1 MQNFHGLPLCQNDVN
16 AFYIA
21 YNEHAPF
28 ISISSILVRTTC
40 SRVTSRLMFFHIAI
54 LNDFSIFMAVF
65 RLALGTGRP
74 EQLGY
79 SLFFPGRRV
88 RAHLQNP
95 ATKCDFPIGYFI
107 FLLTLEKCAIL
118 QFSVLSL
125 SIRSK
130 LPFLFYRVLVFISC
144 FVLCPFIY

>member
-1 MQNFHGLPLCQNDVN
+1 MQLFHLKL
-16 AFYIA
+16 A
-21 YNEHAPF
+21 E
-28 ISISSILVRTTC
+28 ISNRMKILY
-40 SRVTSRLMFFHIAI
+40 
-54 LNDFSIFMAVF
+54 
-65 RLALGTGRP
+65 
-74 EQLGY
+74 Y

-118 QFSVLSL
+118 QCSVL

-130 LPFLFYRVLVFISC
+130 LPFFFHRVLVFLSC
-144 FVLCPFIY
+144 CVRLFIKKTVLSS

>member
-1 MQNFHGLPLCQNDVN
+1 MM
-16 AFYIA
+16 
-21 YNEHAPF
+21 
-28 ISISSILVRTTC
+28 S
-40 SRVTSRLMFFHIAI
+40 
-54 LNDFSIFMAVF
+54 
-65 RLALGTGRP
+65 
-74 EQLGY
+74 Y

-118 QFSVLSL
+118 QCSVL

-130 LPFLFYRVLVFISC
+130 LPFLFHRDLVFLSC
-144 FVLCPFIY
+144 FVCILCCVRLFIKKNSSLFLEVKKFLYVNKMS

>member
-1 MQNFHGLPLCQNDVN
+1 MIVPSQ
-16 AFYIA
+16 
-21 YNEHAPF
+21 
-28 ISISSILVRTTC
+28 
-40 SRVTSRLMFFHIAI
+40 
-54 LNDFSIFMAVF
+54 
-65 RLALGTGRP
+65 LALKTHTNFGCPPASQRWTN
-74 EQLGY
+74 Y

-118 QFSVLSL
+118 QCSVL

-130 LPFLFYRVLVFISC
+130 LPFLFHRVLVFLSC
-144 FVLCPFIY
+144 FVSVLFLFCVCFVFVLCCVRLFIKKTVLSS

>member
-1 MQNFHGLPLCQNDVN
+1 MSPLQDGCLVMHLLPE
-16 AFYIA
+16 Y
-21 YNEHAPF
+21 
-28 ISISSILVRTTC
+28 
-40 SRVTSRLMFFHIAI
+40 
-54 LNDFSIFMAVF
+54 
-65 RLALGTGRP
+65 
-74 EQLGY
+74 Y

-118 QFSVLSL
+118 QCSVL

-130 LPFLFYRVLVFISC
+130 LPFLFHRALVFLSCFVSVLFVLFLFCLFCFCFVCFVPVLFVLFLFCVC

>member
-1 MQNFHGLPLCQNDVN
+1 MMLFFRKKKMYVIKNCQNFN
-16 AFYIA
+16 
-21 YNEHAPF
+21 
-28 ISISSILVRTTC
+28 SIL
-40 SRVTSRLMFFHIAI
+40 
-54 LNDFSIFMAVF
+54 N
-65 RLALGTGRP
+65 
-74 EQLGY
+74 Y

-118 QFSVLSL
+118 QCSVL

-130 LPFLFYRVLVFISC
+130 LPFLFHRVLVLLSC
-144 FVLCPFIY
+144 FVLCLFIY

>member
-1 MQNFHGLPLCQNDVN
+1 MHKLT
-16 AFYIA
+16 AA
-21 YNEHAPF
+21 T
-28 ISISSILVRTTC
+28 SSFGPGPYYSV
-40 SRVTSRLMFFHIAI
+40 V
-54 LNDFSIFMAVF
+54 
-65 RLALGTGRP
+65 
-74 EQLGY
+74 Y

-118 QFSVLSL
+118 QCSVL

-130 LPFLFYRVLVFISC
+130 LPFLFHRVLLFRSC
-144 FVLCPFIY
+144 FVSVLFLFRVCFVSVSCLFCFCFVSVLFLFRVCFVSVSCLFSVVSVYLLKKQVLVLRG

>member
-1 MQNFHGLPLCQNDVN
+1 MMKMGGETIQNNLIVFLIG
-16 AFYIA
+16 A
-21 YNEHAPF
+21 
-28 ISISSILVRTTC
+28 S
-40 SRVTSRLMFFHIAI
+40 
-54 LNDFSIFMAVF
+54 FSFEVIHPAQKI
-65 RLALGTGRP
+65 RH
-74 EQLGY
+74 Y

-130 LPFLFYRVLVFISC
+130 LPFLFHRVLVFLSG

>member
-1 MQNFHGLPLCQNDVN
+1 LSENFFPYFFRVHLNILDTVV
-16 AFYIA
+16 
-21 YNEHAPF
+21 
-28 ISISSILVRTTC
+28 SS
-40 SRVTSRLMFFHIAI
+40 
-54 LNDFSIFMAVF
+54 
-65 RLALGTGRP
+65 
-74 EQLGY
+74 Y

-118 QFSVLSL
+118 QCSVL

-130 LPFLFYRVLVFISC
+130 LPFLFHRVLIFLSC
-144 FVLCPFIY
+144 FVCVFCLFCVVSIYLLKKQFLEVKKSFICQQDVSIWITN

>member
-1 MQNFHGLPLCQNDVN
+1 M
-16 AFYIA
+16 
-21 YNEHAPF
+21 
-28 ISISSILVRTTC
+28 
-40 SRVTSRLMFFHIAI
+40 
-54 LNDFSIFMAVF
+54 
-65 RLALGTGRP
+65 
-74 EQLGY
+74 
-79 SLFFPGRRV
+79 

-118 QFSVLSL
+118 QCFVL

-130 LPFLFYRVLVFISC
+130 LPFLFHRVLVFLSCFVSVLCLFCVC